1 MEPIPETAEADAEL
15 GPFAAMGD
23 PDRDLLEQ
31 LLQRAE
37 QVRAIAPD
45 CIGMSVASSEYG
57 VTFTLVASAEEIAVL
72 DGIQYLAG
80 GPCVEGV
87 KAERPLSLTHEDLM
101 DEDAWQLFA
110 HATAAAA
117 VASTLT
123 LPILERGKVTGSV
136 NLYGASR
143 HAFTGQEDAIARI
156 FDAWAP
162 GAVAN
167 ADLSFTTRETARQA
181 PQKLWDEHTIT
192 VATALIAQ
200 AEAIDVDAALDR
212 LTDAARRAGLTVARL
227 AETVV
232 QARRR
237 QAQE

>member
-1 MEPIPETAEADAEL
+1 MEPIPETAEILEDL
-15 GPFAAMGD
+15 GPFAAVDD
-23 PDRDLLEQ
+23 PERELLEQ
-31 LLQRAE
+31 LQERAE

-57 VTFTLVASAEEIAVL
+57 VTFTLVASTEEIAAL
-72 DGIQYLAG
+72 DGVQYLAG
-80 GPCVEGV
+80 GPCVEAV
-87 KAERPLSLTHEDLM
+87 KAERPLGLIHEDLM

-123 LPILERGKVTGSV
+123 LPILEQAKVIGSV

-143 HAFTGQEDAIARI
+143 LAFAGHQEEIARI

-167 ADLSFTTRETARQA
+167 ADLGFTTREVARQA
-181 PQKLWDEHTIT
+181 PQQLRDEHTIA
-192 VATALIAQ
+192 VATGLLAQVERVDVEAAL
-200 AEAIDVDAALDR
+200 ERLKDAAQ
-212 LTDAARRAGLTVARL
+212 RAGVPLARL

-237 QAQE
+237 QDHE